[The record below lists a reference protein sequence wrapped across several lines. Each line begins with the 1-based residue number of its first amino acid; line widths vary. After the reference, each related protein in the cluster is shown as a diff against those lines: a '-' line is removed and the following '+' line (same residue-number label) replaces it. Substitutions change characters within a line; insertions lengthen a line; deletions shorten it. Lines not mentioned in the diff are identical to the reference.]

1 MKFIIAFL
9 TVIIGITACNNA
21 NDSSSISKTDT
32 SITKNDTVQY
42 GKMKGYWMV
51 FLYKGP
57 NRMHDSA
64 SAEKIQKAHIAN
76 IERLAKEGTLIMAGP
91 MGDET
96 NLRGIFILDCK
107 DSIEAVNHVQSDTAI
122 KTGRLRF
129 EIHPWWTATGTYVF
143 K

>member
-1 MKFIIAFL
+1 MKLNAVMVTLSIIFL
-9 TVIIGITACNNA
+9 ACNNK
-21 NDSSSISKTDT
+21 NDSSSIAKSDT
-32 SITKNDTVQY
+32 SITKNDTPQY

-51 FLYKGP
+51 FLYKGQ
-57 NRMHDSA
+57 NRNHDSA

-76 IERLAKEGTLIMAGP
+76 IERLAREGKLIMAGP

-96 NLRGIFILDCK
+96 DLRGIFILDCK
-107 DSIEAVNHVQSDTAI
+107 DSIEADNYVRSDTAI
-122 KTGRLRF
+122 KTGRLQY